1 MRRPRNSVR
10 WRDHGSYWEFFI
22 QMSYIMNIILYSSIK
37 LMISVIFVDQAIL
50 FKTSGSSFLK
60 ISKSSADKALEL
72 PIHPS
77 HQIGLARQ
85 ERETIKRDLQ
95 RWLTKTKAHKAL
107 TQQLASSML
116 KLHHV
121 LHTLY
126 IYIY

>member
-1 MRRPRNSVR
+1 
-10 WRDHGSYWEFFI
+10 
-22 QMSYIMNIILYSSIK
+22 
-37 LMISVIFVDQAIL
+37 MISVIFVDQAIL

-72 PIHPS
+72 PTHPS